1 MAIIPELRKAL
12 EASQLTFEELRAF
25 EMGLQY
31 LTKKEQADFTLMV
44 TENPELIYIT
54 YINYKAKLHAANS
67 SPEEWERAI
76 EKEIEELDDLME
88 TRRVGDE
95 LF

>member
-1 MAIIPELRKAL
+1 MAITGELRKAL
-12 EASQLTFEELRAF
+12 EVSELTFEELRAF

-31 LTKKEQADFTLMV
+31 LTKKEQSDFVLMI
-44 TENPELIYIT
+44 TENPELIYTT

-67 SPEEWERAI
+67 SPEEWEKAI
-76 EKEIEELDDLME
+76 EKEIEELDGLME
-88 TRRVGDE
+88 RRRVGDE

>member
-31 LTKKEQADFTLMV
+31 LTKKEQEEFTLSI
-44 TENPELIYIT
+44 TENPEHVYPL
-54 YINYKAKLHAANS
+54 YINYKAKLHAAT
-67 SPEEWERAI
+67 EGTEAWEKVI
-76 EKEIEELDDLME
+76 EKEIEELDELME
-88 TRRVGDE
+88 KRRVGDE